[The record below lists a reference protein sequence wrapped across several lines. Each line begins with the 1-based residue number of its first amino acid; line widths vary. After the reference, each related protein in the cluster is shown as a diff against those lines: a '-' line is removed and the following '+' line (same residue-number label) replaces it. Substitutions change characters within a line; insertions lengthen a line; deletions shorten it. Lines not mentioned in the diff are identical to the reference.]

1 MSGDGVKYRW
11 RFDKSRDKKQQSCKA
26 IDQER
31 QKNVE
36 IQSYILYED
45 RDLIVCRK
53 PPGVPVQTKQIQ
65 TKDMVSLLKN
75 YRYQQEGGKE
85 EPILG

>member
-1 MSGDGVKYRW
+1 M
-11 RFDKSRDKKQQSCKA
+11 
-26 IDQER
+26 
-31 QKNVE
+31 E

-53 PPGVPVQTKQIQ
+53 PAGVPVQTKQIQ

-75 YRYQQEGGKE
+75 YRYQQEGEKKNH
-85 EPILG
+85 ILG